1 MLTTRTEM
9 ETMHSHTRIPALI
22 LGVSVAI
29 LTGCAV
35 TVPQEMKLADPVH
48 RIADADPGTNL
59 NAMRLACADTML
71 KYSPAN
77 EAFNID
83 SQPISQGETVTIEV
97 NAVLKNVG
105 MWREDL
111 PITFRCEYQQG
122 KLASTRWTRGLK

>member
-1 MLTTRTEM
+1 MLATRPEM
-9 ETMHSHTRIPALI
+9 ETMHSHALIPALI
-22 LGVSVAI
+22 LGLSVAI

-35 TVPQEMKLADPVH
+35 AVPQEMKLADPMH
-48 RIADADPGTNL
+48 RIAEDHPGTNL

-71 KYSPAN
+71 KYSPAK

-83 SQPISQGETVTIEV
+83 SQPISQGEVVTVEV

-122 KLASTRWTRGLK
+122 KLASTRWTLGLK